1 MIHQFYK
8 KFRVAIVTLLVFGLI
23 LSPNTT
29 KAANNFPDPVLKIH
43 AGFVNSIERDIILT
57 QNEKSG
63 EIIAYFKIGD
73 EEPIRFGRD
82 IDAGFDCY
90 GAIWAVDK
98 EAGWIAWWSYELAG
112 GDTST
117 LSSFTLLAD
126 PENPLDFLQ
135 NVDSLVYEGDGRETV
150 VVGYKDT
157 AGETH
162 PLLSFEEMR
171 EIDGSGSTVP
181 KPSYV
186 PETPSPSSPSPSV
199 TTKPILKKY
208 TGFVNGVE
216 RTLILE
222 NNLNAEIKSSL
233 KIGDRTPTEVYTGE
247 DILDGGIDLYGTVQ
261 ILRTDQTVIW
271 WSYDLTPNFYQM
283 RLRLVP
289 NACDPE
295 GYMHDIESFIFSGQ
309 GEQSVIVGYKSSTG
323 DIYPLPSFEEMKEE
337 ADEID
342 NTVEPWYIPK
352 GLSLRPTAMP
362 TKVPATPTVTPI
374 AKPSEPPSLAPATT
388 PTVTPTSEPSK
399 APTSV
404 LPAPVIIGTEPVV
417 TPQLSIKK
425 SKKKGVT
432 TYSLRE
438 GDKVAIE
445 YSLKKGKLA
454 WKAGKKKGSLKNV
467 KYVVFIKKSRNLYV
481 GDKKGRGYTISSK
494 TGKKKLI
501 IKKGAKKPICSGG
514 FGVKVKRT
522 SGGPINISNK

>member
-1 MIHQFYK
+1 
-8 KFRVAIVTLLVFGLI
+8 
-23 LSPNTT
+23 
-29 KAANNFPDPVLKIH
+29 
-43 AGFVNSIERDIILT
+43 
-57 QNEKSG
+57 
-63 EIIAYFKIGD
+63 
-73 EEPIRFGRD
+73 
-82 IDAGFDCY
+82 
-90 GAIWAVDK
+90 
-98 EAGWIAWWSYELAG
+98 
-112 GDTST
+112 
-117 LSSFTLLAD
+117 
-126 PENPLDFLQ
+126 
-135 NVDSLVYEGDGRETV
+135 
-150 VVGYKDT
+150 
-157 AGETH
+157 
-162 PLLSFEEMR
+162 
-171 EIDGSGSTVP
+171 
-181 KPSYV
+181 
-186 PETPSPSSPSPSV
+186 
-199 TTKPILKKY
+199 
-208 TGFVNGVE
+208 
-216 RTLILE
+216 
-222 NNLNAEIKSSL
+222 
-233 KIGDRTPTEVYTGE
+233 
-247 DILDGGIDLYGTVQ
+247 
-261 ILRTDQTVIW
+261 
-271 WSYDLTPNFYQM
+271 M